1 MTSTAK
7 PDNSA
12 AMSPETRA
20 QLQQLARHL
29 LERYQI
35 DQPPVPIDRIVKQ
48 PINNLWQAKPS
59 QISFIIG
66 HGIYRYAPRLA
77 EARLLYRLLSDN
89 TEARQIG
96 LEAPWPASRRE
107 VKYFARCLLMPEEWI
122 RALPEADRTPDA
134 IMERFQ
140 VTPYDAIIRL
150 AELGLPVPDGTNLDL
165 QD

>member
-1 MTSTAK
+1 MTSTTK
-7 PDNSA
+7 PDNSS
-12 AMSPETRA
+12 AMSAETRA
-20 QLQQLARHL
+20 QIQQLARVL

-66 HGIYRYAPRLA
+66 HGIYRFAPRLA
-77 EARLLYRLLSDN
+77 EARLLYRLLCDN
-89 TEARQIG
+89 TEARQMG

-122 RALPEADRTPDA
+122 RAMPEADRTPDT

-150 AELGLPVPDGTNLDL
+150 AELGLPVPDGARPDL
-165 QD
+165 QE